1 MPHFK
6 TNLWNKMLFFAN
18 PKIYITLVPERV
30 NMLFFELPFV
40 FTKKKKK
47 KPGVTYSSSSLP
59 FLNYF
64 WSFHSEV
71 KHQRFPPLFRTRES
85 KEEKYLHIRPLKIM
99 NSPTW
104 SIMLG
109 STNRFWL
116 CFTELPNVW
125 LFQLFAEDAIF
136 LAFLGKQIQCDTITP
151 RCSAWIQCLFGL
163 LFFSF
168 LNKLQ

>member
-85 KEEKYLHIRPLKIM
+85 KEEKYLHVRPLKIM
-99 NSPTW
+99 NCPTW
-104 SIMLG
+104 SITLEVQIDFGCVLQSSQMCDF
-109 STNRFWL
+109 SS
-116 CFTELPNVW
+116 
-125 LFQLFAEDAIF
+125 F
-136 LAFLGKQIQCDTITP
+136 LQKMPF
-151 RCSAWIQCLFGL
+151 FL
-163 LFFSF
+163 LFSGSRFSVI
-168 LNKLQ
+168 Q

>member
-1 MPHFK
+1 
-6 TNLWNKMLFFAN
+6 MLFFAN

-47 KPGVTYSSSSLP
+47 LGVTYSSSSLP

-64 WSFHSEV
+64 WSFHFEV

-104 SIMLG
+104 SITLG

-116 CFTELPNVW
+116 CFAELPNVW

-136 LAFLGKQIQCDTITP
+136 LAFLGKQMQCDTITP